1 MARLQHLSIT
11 VLVLIF
17 FPQPTPA
24 PVPRCSPFLF
34 INKWAEFNSF
44 WSDSNPYFPLP
55 PCEYGGWVEAL
66 AQGDIKSVSVLASPL
81 KIPRHNFYEL
91 VWFLKTGFP
100 RLVRMITGKEKLI
113 TDPRILRE
121 GYKQAGRNVRT
132 RQLGQNTRRRPEIID
147 NKSIYKAVVGGKIGE
162 LLTQGPDKRP
172 KPYTPQ
178 GPLPGSRRSSLRRT
192 PPKPKFVEPKRFLSN
207 RWKPL
212 L

>member
-11 VLVLIF
+11 VLVLVC

-55 PCEYGGWVEAL
+55 PCEYGGPLEAL
-66 AQGDIKSVSVLASPL
+66 AQGDIKAVSVLASPL
-81 KIPRHNFYEL
+81 KIPRHNFYEF
-91 VWFLKTGFP
+91 VWLLKTGLP
-100 RLVRMITGKEKLI
+100 RLARMITGQEKLI
-113 TDPRILRE
+113 TDPKILRE
-121 GYKQAGRNVRT
+121 GYRQAAPYVRT
-132 RQLGQNTRRRPEIID
+132 TQLGQNTRRRPEIID
-147 NKSIYKAVVGGKIGE
+147 NKSIYKSVVGGKIGE
-162 LLTQGPDKRP
+162 LLTQGPDKHP

-178 GPLPGSRRSSLRRT
+178 GPLPGRRSTLRRT
-192 PPKPKFVEPKRFLSN
+192 QRKPKFVEPKKFLSN

>member
-1 MARLQHLSIT
+1 MCW
-11 VLVLIF
+11 VLVPLQTANNILLDSYIRQLTSETWEHYF
-17 FPQPTPA
+17 LLTCFLFQVLFCFPQPTPA

-55 PCEYGGWVEAL
+55 PCEYGGPLQAL
-66 AQGDIKSVSVLASPL
+66 AAGDIKAVSVLASPL

-121 GYKQAGRNVRT
+121 GYKQAG
-132 RQLGQNTRRRPEIID
+132 P
-147 NKSIYKAVVGGKIGE
+147 
-162 LLTQGPDKRP
+162 
-172 KPYTPQ
+172 
-178 GPLPGSRRSSLRRT
+178 
-192 PPKPKFVEPKRFLSN
+192 
-207 RWKPL
+207 
-212 L
+212 